1 MLKYHFSYIEYQI
14 NELDCRDN
22 KTKSCSSTHI
32 INGRYTPTSMVTFE
46 NYLLLKCFYRSS
58 KANGTA
64 MIISKYYFILTSL
77 QFCDTNYMA
86 PTTFRC
92 GCRHFRCTKWQFS
105 ETTNSYLSFT
115 ITFSLTLFHPG
126 GGSIWP
132 PPRFFQ
138 NNSQTASAKTSKLC
152 EF

>member
-1 MLKYHFSYIEYQI
+1 MVKYHFSYIEYQI
-14 NELDCRDN
+14 NELDGRNN

-115 ITFSLTLFHPG
+115 ITFSLNCFLICLKSYF
-126 GGSIWP
+126 
-132 PPRFFQ
+132 
-138 NNSQTASAKTSKLC
+138 
-152 EF
+152 